1 METRCSKSNRNVLT
15 HELLI
20 KDKYFNDIKSGIKK
34 FEIRRNNRD
43 YCVGNVLALENIKTK
58 EVIRKEIE
66 YITDVSIY
74 DLPNILILGIK

>member
-1 METRCSKSNRNVLT
+1 MI

-20 KDKYFNDIKSGIKK
+20 QDKYFKDIKSGIKK
-34 FEIRRNNRD
+34 FEIRRNNRN

-58 EVIRKEIE
+58 EIITKKIE